1 MPMIYELLIILAGMA
16 VYAGYGAAGM
26 GYLAAVTVLS
36 YAAGRLIPRYP
47 RVMWAGVGA
56 TALILVAVKLQP
68 VTGLE
73 LPAVMGISYFT
84 LKVISY
90 LADLYK
96 GRYLPEKNFLRYAL
110 YVTYLPQLFL
120 GPIERYD
127 RFREMAFGARQVNW
141 DGLSSGG
148 ARILWGLFKKLV
160 IAARAGVVIS
170 RISSDPAQYRGF
182 FALAAMVLYYL
193 QLYADFSG
201 GIDIVIGV
209 SRMLGFGASE
219 NFRQPWQAESVREF
233 WRRWHITLGSWLRDY
248 VYIPLGGNRR
258 GTLRN
263 TLNTLITFLVSGLWH
278 GVHYL
283 LWGLLNGLLVVAGDR
298 CRTKSVLLNRVGTF
312 AVISLLW
319 AFFIWPDTKTAL
331 EMILSVFTAGNFG
344 AFFGATA
351 ELGLSTGEWLA
362 LAAGVDALWGVESY
376 WEAMVT
382 RYSVMRPAGR
392 VAVLCSLGLL
402 ILVFG
407 MYGIGFD
414 VDAFIY
420 SRF

>member
-1 MPMIYELLIILAGMA
+1 MPMIYELLIFLAGLA
-16 VYAGYGAAGM
+16 VYAGYGMTGLLFLM
-26 GYLAAVTVLS
+26 LVTVLS
-36 YAAGRLIPRYP
+36 YAAGRLIPRHP
-47 RVMWAGVGA
+47 WMMWVGVGA
-56 TALILVAVKLQP
+56 NVLMLAFVKLQP

-90 LADLYK
+90 LADIYRGK
-96 GRYLPEKNFLRYAL
+96 YLPERNFLRYGL

-127 RFREMAFGARQVNW
+127 RFLESAFESRRVDWN
-141 DGLSSGG
+141 GLSSGA

-170 RISSDPAQYRGF
+170 QISSDPARYRGA

-201 GIDIVIGV
+201 GIDMVIGV
-209 SRMLGFGASE
+209 SRMLGISASE
-219 NFRQPWQAESVREF
+219 NFCQPWRAETVREF

-248 VYIPLGGNRR
+248 VYIPLGGSRR
-258 GTLRN
+258 GTMRKI
-263 TLNTLITFLVSGLWH
+263 LNTLITFLVSGLWH

-283 LWGLLNGLLVVAGDR
+283 VWGLLNGLFVTVGDR
-298 CRTKSVLLNRVGTF
+298 CRTKSAFLNRLGTF
-312 AVISLLW
+312 GVISLLW

-331 EMILSVFTAGNFG
+331 EMIVSVFTAGNYGAVFG
-344 AFFGATA
+344 AAA
-351 ELGLSTGEWLA
+351 ELGLGAGEWLV
-362 LAAGVDALWGVESY
+362 LAAGAAALWGMESY
-376 WEAMVT
+376 WEAAV
-382 RYSVMRPAGR
+382 RKYSTMSPAGR